1 VASVCG
7 NIALLVVIV
16 GFIKN
21 LLHVIVRI
29 EVKIICCRNKK
40 KRLSSGSCLDHMW
53 QTFLCAVGVHTN
65 V

>member
-1 VASVCG
+1 MAYVCG
-7 NIALLVVIV
+7 NIASLVVIV

-40 KRLSSGSCLDHMW
+40 RG
-53 QTFLCAVGVHTN
+53 
-65 V
+65 